1 MNVAVNLIGV
11 RLMRLIDVDAEIARI
26 EEEIMKLTKAIVRW
40 QARKFEES
48 TLYDI
53 DAKIQELQNNRTD
66 CRVEIRT
73 LRNYKTAF
81 DVEKVVRE
89 LRNLKMRYYL
99 TVANTGDTDNDYAY
113 MNIANAIDNAID
125 IVKRGER
132 DEK

>member
-1 MNVAVNLIGV
+1 MS
-11 RLMRLIDVDAEIARI
+11 RLIDADKLILHLNDYALQEAPFGYNDSKCQKEIY
-26 EEEIMKLTKAIVRW
+26 ET
-40 QARKFEES
+40 
-48 TLYDI
+48 
-53 DAKIQELQNNRTD
+53 IQE
-66 CRVEIRT
+66 CMKAVEEQP
-73 LRNYKTAF
+73 TAF

-132 DEK
+132 DD

>member
-1 MNVAVNLIGV
+1 MS
-11 RLMRLIDVDAEIARI
+11 RLIDADKLILHLNDYALQEAPFGYNDSKCQKEIY
-26 EEEIMKLTKAIVRW
+26 
-40 QARKFEES
+40 ES
-48 TLYDI
+48 
-53 DAKIQELQNNRTD
+53 IQE
-66 CRVEIRT
+66 CMKAVEEQP
-73 LRNYKTAF
+73 TAF

>member
-1 MNVAVNLIGV
+1 MIIS
-11 RLMRLIDVDAEIARI
+11 RLIDADKLILHLNDYALQEAPFGYNDSKCQKEIY
-26 EEEIMKLTKAIVRW
+26 ET
-40 QARKFEES
+40 
-48 TLYDI
+48 
-53 DAKIQELQNNRTD
+53 IQE
-66 CRVEIRT
+66 CMKAVEEQP
-73 LRNYKTAF
+73 TAF

>member
-1 MNVAVNLIGV
+1 MS
-11 RLMRLIDVDAEIARI
+11 RLIDADKLILHLNDYALQEAPFGYNDSKCLKEIY
-26 EEEIMKLTKAIVRW
+26 ET
-40 QARKFEES
+40 
-48 TLYDI
+48 
-53 DAKIQELQNNRTD
+53 IQE
-66 CRVEIRT
+66 CMKAVEEQP
-73 LRNYKTAF
+73 TAF

>member
-1 MNVAVNLIGV
+1 MI
-11 RLMRLIDVDAEIARI
+11 MSRLIDADKLILHLNDYALQEAPFGYNDSKCQKEIY
-26 EEEIMKLTKAIVRW
+26 ET
-40 QARKFEES
+40 
-48 TLYDI
+48 
-53 DAKIQELQNNRTD
+53 IQE
-66 CRVEIRT
+66 CMKAVEEQP
-73 LRNYKTAF
+73 TAF

>member
-1 MNVAVNLIGV
+1 MS
-11 RLMRLIDVDAEIARI
+11 RLIDADKLILHLNDYALQEAPFGYNDSKCQKEIY
-26 EEEIMKLTKAIVRW
+26 ET
-40 QARKFEES
+40 
-48 TLYDI
+48 
-53 DAKIQELQNNRTD
+53 IQECMTA
-66 CRVEIRT
+66 VEEQP
-73 LRNYKTAF
+73 TAF